1 MQNETKSKLQLVS
14 GKIIVT
20 EKVRLIIRHK
30 KKSKQKNTTNVSVSL
45 LMVRVI

>member
-30 KKSKQKNTTNVSVSL
+30 KKKQTQKYNKCFRFIVNG
-45 LMVRVI
+45 